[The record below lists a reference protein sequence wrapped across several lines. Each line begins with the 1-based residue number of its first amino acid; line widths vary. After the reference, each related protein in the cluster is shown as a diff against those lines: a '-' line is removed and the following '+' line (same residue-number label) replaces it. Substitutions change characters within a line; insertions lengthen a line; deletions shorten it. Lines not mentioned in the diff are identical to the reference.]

1 MTALKSFENG
11 AKLERNAFQF
21 ENLIF
26 YQISGPIKVKC
37 QSEDSLI
44 LSITSTFK
52 MILSDRGLDRRI
64 QEMGLGN
71 NMIQGIF
78 S

>member
-1 MTALKSFENG
+1 MFFSLKTSLSI
-11 AKLERNAFQF
+11 KYL
-21 ENLIF
+21 
-26 YQISGPIKVKC
+26 GPIKVKC
-37 QSEDSLI
+37 QNKVKTHLLI

-52 MILSDRGLDRRI
+52 MILSDSGLDRRI

-78 S
+78 L

>member
-1 MTALKSFENG
+1 MPSWGLSRAEMV
-11 AKLERNAFQF
+11 RNTCFQS
-21 ENLIF
+21 NIVSVT
-26 YQISGPIKVKC
+26 YG

-44 LSITSTFK
+44 LSIMSTFK

-64 QEMGLGN
+64 QEMGLGK
-71 NMIQGIF
+71 NMIQGIL

>member
-1 MTALKSFENG
+1 MLFSLKTSLSI
-11 AKLERNAFQF
+11 KYL
-21 ENLIF
+21 
-26 YQISGPIKVKC
+26 GPIKVKC
-37 QSEDSLI
+37 QSEDSFI
-44 LSITSTFK
+44 DFVHNVNFQ
-52 MILSDRGLDRRI
+52 MILSDSGLDRRI